1 MSQNVKEFPKET
13 KYLVVYT
20 EYERGFGSKDD
31 AMTCHTDYDASL
43 KEADECN
50 SKNTEK
56 RVPDYYVV
64 ARVISDPKEFRF
76 YRSLLPDIKEMK
88 IKSSNDNTLKPGF

>member
-31 AMTCHTDYDASL
+31 AMTCHTDYDAAL
-43 KEADECN
+43 K
-50 SKNTEK
+50 
-56 RVPDYYVV
+56 
-64 ARVISDPKEFRF
+64 
-76 YRSLLPDIKEMK
+76 
-88 IKSSNDNTLKPGF
+88 